1 MGDVVTKE
9 QFFTARKP
17 KMFTVELPDMGVT
30 VNVLKGT
37 MGTLR
42 KIQEYAQQENAAV
55 KQCALVLCDS
65 DGNLIIDSE
74 QALADAVERLSL
86 DDTKAIMSRYL
97 KENGIDDESQE
108 QTLKNSEASL
118 NGVSVSA

>member
-1 MGDVVTKE
+1 MGDVVTKD

-42 KIQEYAQQENAAV
+42 KIQELAGQPDAAV
-55 KQCALVLCDS
+55 KQCALVLCDP
-65 DGNLIIDSE
+65 DGHPIINTEEELQKAVDS
-74 QALADAVERLSL
+74 LSL
-86 DDTKAIMSRYL
+86 DDTKCIMDRYL
-97 KENGIDDESQE
+97 KENRIDDESQE
-108 QTLKNSEASL
+108 KSLKNSEASL
-118 NGVSVSA
+118 NGVSASA